1 MSGEALAKKVGYK
14 NQSAIGNLENRAGG
28 TGGNK
33 ISKIADALNV
43 SVDWLL
49 NGPDSDN
56 VPFLPPK
63 IPLADSSQHGRSTV
77 ASEPIPDTDAGH
89 DPLFKEAIGLLK
101 AMSKRGLL
109 EAIPYLQ
116 FLTKQHPAASHQE
129 DGERDP
135 VPRPKAA

>member
-33 ISKIADALNV
+33 INKIADALNV

-49 NGPDSDN
+49 NGPDGDN

-63 IPLADSSQHGRSTV
+63 IPQGDSIQQRTTV
-77 ASEPIPDTDAGH
+77 ANEPAPDTAPVN
-89 DPLFKEAIGLLK
+89 DPMLKEAFDLLRG
-101 AMSKRGLL
+101 MSKRGLQEVL
-109 EAIPYLQ
+109 PYLRFQ
-116 FLTKQHPAASHQE
+116 AKQHPAVAHQE